1 MNNNQQLK
9 KYFRRQVENLM
20 FLYTSSLLEWCH
32 MQNKVL
38 SNYID
43 RYWWEQI
50 NMLKK
55 LQEDLTDDYNTNL
68 CILYK
73 RLFDFKNPTTYFL
86 KNLVWRPP
94 LELIRRLREEN
105 NPHKKLKADDL
116 SYYLKWFLHDSWWS
130 NEWTTFFKDYKSLYY
145 SVYSC
150 LMLYQKDKENFLQF
164 LEHYLLTFIT
174 IQIIFDT
181 LEQIKEKNYY
191 QYLIKPRLFIEQS
204 KKILWIISLE
214 LEKRIWKETL
224 NYCYKNVK
232 RMLKISNINF
242 DYRMKYLSEYVLIEK
257 DIKKDVQ
264 HFDTAKFNQ
273 FPIYV
278 RSYEELQWLNTS
290 LDYQKYVS
298 DIIETFKWH
307 EEKVWFSRIEK
318 DDNYLFYKKLTSFAQ
333 IIWLDDMLIVN
344 WNSLQELRFKNNN
357 YENVKKE
364 LDTYI
369 ENMLSLYEQWIKQ
382 SVWSYCDNFN
392 FISNTKNWINVEHFG
407 ELPLRVLD
415 RMTFFKDYMFL
426 NDMWKRYSLDTSRWF
441 IDCDTWEIK
450 KWKEQEFFDYIFEN
464 DILIDCYNVNCS
476 HFENYLNNSSRIL
489 WQQYFF
495 IKIFDYLLDEKN
507 NNWYLYNILYCI
519 MYSEEFHK
527 IEEDELKTLFSMN
540 YVKYNILNCL
550 DTYYDN
556 YFNKETKEEMIY
568 TNNEIKKNY
577 LTMSKQFVQLKKLLS
592 KKN

>member
-32 MQNKVL
+32 MENKVL
-38 SNYID
+38 SKYIE

-86 KNLVWRPP
+86 KNLVWKPP

-105 NPHKKLKADDL
+105 NPNKKLKTDDL
-116 SYYLKWFLHDSWWS
+116 SYYLKWFLHDWWWS

-150 LMLYQKDKENFLQF
+150 LMLYQKDKENFLNF

-191 QYLIKPRLFIEQS
+191 QYLIKPRLMIEQTR
-204 KKILWIISLE
+204 KILWIITIE

-224 NYCYKNVK
+224 QYCYKNVK
-232 RMLKISNINF
+232 RMLKISNIQF
-242 DYRMKYLSEYVLIEK
+242 DYRIKYLSEYVLIEK

-264 HFDTAKFNQ
+264 HFDTEKFNQ

-278 RSYEELQWLNTS
+278 RSYEELQWLNKS
-290 LDYQKYVS
+290 LQYQKYVS

-307 EEKVWFSRIEK
+307 EEKVWFSKIESGLK
-318 DDNYLFYKKLTSFAQ
+318 YSFHEKLYLFLSEVYINDMLKVGENSLKKL
-333 IIWLDDMLIVN
+333 
-344 WNSLQELRFKNNN
+344 RFENNN
-357 YENVKKE
+357 YENIKKE

-369 ENMLSLYEQWIKQ
+369 ETMLLLYEQWIEK
-382 SVWSYCDNFN
+382 SIWTYFDTFDFN
-392 FISNTKNWINVEHFG
+392 RKDCIHYMHNHLFSNIRYWTRLSIFE
-407 ELPLRVLD
+407 
-415 RMTFFKDYMFL
+415 DYMFL
-426 NDMWKRYSLDTSRWF
+426 DDMWKWNTLRDSVEY
-441 IDCDTWEIK
+441 IDCETWEIK
-450 KWKEQEFFDYIFEN
+450 KWKEKDFFDFIMNWTELRYCININISLFN
-464 DILIDCYNVNCS
+464 R
-476 HFENYLNNSSRIL
+476 YLTTSSSIL

-495 IKIFDYLLDEKN
+495 IKIFDYLLNKN
-507 NNWYLYNILYCI
+507 NYDFYLHKILSCI
-519 MYSEEFHK
+519 MYTEISKMDEEK
-527 IEEDELKTLFSMN
+527 LKTRFSVN
-540 YVKYNILNCL
+540 YVKCNLPNIV

-556 YFNKETKEEMIY
+556 YFNKDTKEELMY

-577 LTMSKQFVQLKKLLS
+577 LTLSKQLVQLKKLFS
-592 KKN
+592 TWF